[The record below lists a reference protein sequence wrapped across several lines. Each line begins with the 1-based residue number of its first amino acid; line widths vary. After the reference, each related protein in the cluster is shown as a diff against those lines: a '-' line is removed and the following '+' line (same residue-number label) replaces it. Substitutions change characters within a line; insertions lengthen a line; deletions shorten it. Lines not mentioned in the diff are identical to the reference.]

1 MHSPKSVGLFVFP
14 IMNHGQSDESK
25 RFLQH
30 LKSSNEIDSSELRCI
45 FPLRMRELSGSGQQM
60 SDAVIG
66 AVGPKYINI
75 LVPSQ
80 KAHTLESHL

>member
-1 MHSPKSVGLFVFP
+1 MKVRMDTF
-14 IMNHGQSDESK
+14 EST
-25 RFLQH
+25 FT
-30 LKSSNEIDSSELRCI
+30 
-45 FPLRMRELSGSGQQM
+45 LRMRELSGSGQQI

-80 KAHTLESHL
+80 KAHTLESYLHDYLIKFRPNESKPMI